1 MLTLTEVGDIET
13 IKFDGFPLAH
23 MHLKH
28 ETHTYLAAKERLLA
42 TWPDLDSDTLADTL
56 EGITDLHEMIA
67 AVVRSALVDEAL
79 VSGLRLR
86 LDDMKERLSRLE
98 IRGAKKRQLAFE
110 AMSEAGLKKLE
121 QEDFTASLRAGPLS
135 LVIAAEDEIPQDYWI
150 PQPPKLARQ
159 ALLNALKQGNEI
171 PGAVLSNPK
180 PSLSVR
186 TK

>member
-1 MLTLTEVGDIET
+1 MRDLTT
-13 IKFDGFPLAH
+13 IGVPNYLL
-23 MHLKH
+23 LK
-28 ETHTYLAAKERLLA
+28 KRLLDKYG
-42 TWPDLDSDTLADTL
+42 DLDEETLADTL

-67 AVVRSALVDEAL
+67 AVIRSALVDEAL

-86 LDDMKERLSRLE
+86 MDDMKERLSRLE

-121 QEDFTASLRAGPLS
+121 QADFTASLRAGSPS
-135 LVIAAEDEIPQDYWI
+135 VVIAAEGDIPQDYWV

-159 ALLNALKQGNEI
+159 SILNALKQGVEI
-171 PGAVLSNPK
+171 PGAVLSNSK

-186 TK
+186 SK

>member
-1 MLTLTEVGDIET
+1 MQRPALKIEVS
-13 IKFDGFPLAH
+13 KYQLLRQRLA
-23 MHLKH
+23 
-28 ETHTYLAAKERLLA
+28 EEYPSADE
-42 TWPDLDSDTLADTL
+42 DTLADTL

-67 AVVRSALVDEAL
+67 AVIRSALVDEAL

-121 QEDFTASLRAGPLS
+121 QADFTASLRAGSPS
-135 LVIAAEDEIPQDYWI
+135 VVIAAEGDIPQDYWV

-159 ALLNALKQGNEI
+159 SILNALKQGVEI
-171 PGAVLSNPK
+171 PGAVLSNSK

-186 TK
+186 SK